1 MLCADIWL
9 LQSHPDGT
17 PNDLLHS
24 LQDLGYFRSEAKA
37 SSRPP
42 LESLKLDPREALMN
56 GFEVY
61 DYDKV
66 CAAVLVAAGCCWVQ
80 LVLVLLVA
88 AGCCWV
94 LLGAASAGAAGCCWL
109 LLVLLV
115 AASSELQSLVATGF
129 ITLPTTQLS
138 MVPNLTVHLHPPAIH
153 TVSDSAFTPAIH
165 THCI

>member
-115 AASSELQSLVATGF
+115 AAGCCLLRVT
-129 ITLPTTQLS
+129 ITCGDWFHHTAHYTTLDG
-138 MVPNLTVHLHPPAIH
+138 AE
-153 TVSDSAFTPAIH
+153 SDSAFTPTRH